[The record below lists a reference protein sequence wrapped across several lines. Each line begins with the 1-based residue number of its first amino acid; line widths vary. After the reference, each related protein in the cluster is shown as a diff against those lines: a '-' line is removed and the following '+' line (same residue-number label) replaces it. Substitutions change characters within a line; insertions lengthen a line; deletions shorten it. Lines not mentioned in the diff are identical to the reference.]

1 LVHPVKKRNNL
12 AKPQKEGTFNGVK
25 IAWFGRHFGEEPPL
39 IGGGVYPERKRGAG
53 TIFFS
58 GCNLHCV
65 YCQNYQISQQG
76 IGKSYSTEEL
86 VNIMLKLQNDGAL
99 NIDLVTPT
107 IWQEQIKEA
116 IIKAK
121 EKSLKIPVIWNSN
134 GYDGVKL
141 IKEMK
146 GLVDIY
152 LPDFKYG
159 NNDLAYKYSGIK
171 KYVEKTE
178 ETIRE
183 MINQVGAENV
193 IIRHLILPNN
203 IENSIGVLKKI
214 KEMDKNIRVSL
225 MTQYEPVFR
234 AKEFPEINRR
244 ITENEFEKVH
254 NYQLELGLING
265 WVQEMGSQKV
275 FLPDFTRDNP
285 FQ

>member
-1 LVHPVKKRNNL
+1 MSSTE
-12 AKPQKEGTFNGVK
+12 PQKEGTFNGVK

-39 IGGGVYPERKRGAG
+39 VDDKGACSERSRGAG

-65 YCQNYQISQQG
+65 YCQNYQISQQE
-76 IGKSYSTEEL
+76 IGKSYSIEEL

-121 EKSLKIPVIWNSN
+121 EKSLKVPVIWNSN
-134 GYDGVKL
+134 GYDGVEL

-214 KEMDKNIRVSL
+214 KAMDKNICISL

-265 WVQEMGSQKV
+265 WVQEMGSQEV